1 MALHERST
9 KKISFER
16 QDYRISFMDLKVSM
30 TSRLIC
36 DLGHNK
42 MEQQSPIPQIQDE
55 AAQRAKTRHF
65 PIFDFRGRRG
75 LGFPFILSN
84 FAIVDGIEL
93 NSQPYPPPPPPYSLF
108 PQIKDEDARRAKTRH
123 FPIFD
128 FWGSGV
134 GV

>member
-93 NSQPYPPPPPPYSLF
+93 YSQPYPPPPPPPSS
-108 PQIKDEDARRAKTRH
+108 PKSRMKTREGQKRA
-123 FPIFD
+123 IFLSLT
-128 FWGSGV
+128 FGGA
-134 GV
+134 G